1 LRSLFLALC
10 ILFNIGTTTKSQ
22 ENYESNSI
30 QKVVR
35 IKKELIIKRSL
46 LLEKIVACLWYSLP
60 LSCVNEAK
68 RCVQT
73 EYKEEDKKS
82 RESTENPI
90 MQFRKKERKKERK
103 TEKKII

>member
-1 LRSLFLALC
+1 M
-10 ILFNIGTTTKSQ
+10 LFNIRTTTKSR

-60 LSCVNEAK
+60 LSYVNEAK